1 MAVVVHTA
9 DIQDQEGARLVLAL
23 WRERC
28 PRWRVVW
35 ADQGYQAPQ
44 LWDWVAAWMTRAL
57 VIVRPGPDSRGFRV
71 QAKRWLVE
79 RPFAWLG
86 RYRRLSKDYEGLPA
100 TSAAWIRIAKIDRM
114 LHRLSAA

>member
-1 MAVVVHTA
+1 
-9 DIQDQEGARLVLAL
+9 
-23 WRERC
+23 
-28 PRWRVVW
+28 
-35 ADQGYQAPQ
+35 
-44 LWDWVAAWMTRAL
+44 MTWAL